1 MIVLPVYRLVVR
13 LFHFTV
19 LINDIQTSNASFER
33 THIINILNFWIMK
46 RIDNI
51 SEAYSHQLTAAPIDG
66 KNVVEEALLE
76 AIFDNSAFVSNK
88 HDDSIGFINEWPASV
103 HVAGNGLVLQ
113 NLSSSLHHIIV
124 MRKAVERLT
133 GDACNDISAHGT
145 LAYLDDEEAIPL
157 VYFFSVTPARS
168 LVVTIFYAP
177 E

>member
-51 SEAYSHQLTAAPIDG
+51 SEAYSHKLTAAPIDG

-103 HVAGNGLVLQ
+103 HVAGKRTRIAEPQSLTASHHHDAQGGREADRRCLQ
-113 NLSSSLHHIIV
+113 RHQRTRHTGVSRRRGGDTARLFLLRHTCTEPGGDNLLCS
-124 MRKAVERLT
+124 
-133 GDACNDISAHGT
+133 
-145 LAYLDDEEAIPL
+145 
-157 VYFFSVTPARS
+157 
-168 LVVTIFYAP
+168 
-177 E
+177 

>member
-1 MIVLPVYRLVVR
+1 MIVQPVYRLVVR

-51 SEAYSHQLTAAPIDG
+51 SEAYSHKLTAAPIDG

-76 AIFDNSAFVSNK
+76 AVFDNSAFVSNK
-88 HDDSIGFINEWPASV
+88 HDDSIGFIDEWPASV

-133 GDACNDISAHGT
+133 GDACNGINTYGT

>member
-51 SEAYSHQLTAAPIDG
+51 SEAYSHKLTAAPIDG

-76 AIFDNSAFVSNK
+76 AVFDNSAFVSNK
-88 HDDSIGFINEWPASV
+88 HEDSIGFINEWPASV

-113 NLSSSLHHIIV
+113 FLTASHHRDAQGGREADRRCLQRHQYIRHTGVSRRRGGDTARLFLLRHTCTEPGGDNLLCS
-124 MRKAVERLT
+124 
-133 GDACNDISAHGT
+133 
-145 LAYLDDEEAIPL
+145 
-157 VYFFSVTPARS
+157 
-168 LVVTIFYAP
+168 
-177 E
+177 

>member
-1 MIVLPVYRLVVR
+1 
-13 LFHFTV
+13 
-19 LINDIQTSNASFER
+19 
-33 THIINILNFWIMK
+33 MK

-51 SEAYSHQLTAAPIDG
+51 SEAYSHKLTAAPIDG

-88 HDDSIGFINEWPASV
+88 HDDSIGFIDEWPASV

-113 NLSSSLHHIIV
+113 NLNPSLPHIIM

-168 LVVTIFYAP
+168 LAVTIFYAP